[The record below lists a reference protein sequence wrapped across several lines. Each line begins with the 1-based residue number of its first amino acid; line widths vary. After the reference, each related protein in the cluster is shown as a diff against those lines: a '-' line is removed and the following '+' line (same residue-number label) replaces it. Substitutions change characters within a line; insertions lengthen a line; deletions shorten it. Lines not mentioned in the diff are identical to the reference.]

1 MTMLELSRRGSVA
14 VLTLNRPPV
23 NAIND
28 DMGNAFNRVLDE
40 LEAADDW
47 TVLHIRSQGKVFAAG
62 ADLDLIRSWK
72 DAPRPGR
79 ALAGYID
86 RLQRVY
92 RRIELLPKVTFCEI
106 GGAALGGGFELALS
120 CDLRMVAAEAKIGLP
135 ETGIGLIPGLGGTQR
150 LTRLVG
156 RGIASRVILT
166 AEPVDGATAERL
178 GLVQWSCAR
187 DELEERARAVTNRI
201 AGLPV
206 EALRVAKQCIA
217 AADDDRGQGYT
228 LERELGGE
236 LLETPRTQELISA
249 FLDKNKAEKG

>member
-1 MTMLELSRRGSVA
+1 M
-14 VLTLNRPPV
+14 LTLNRPPV

-28 DMGNAFNRVLDE
+28 EMGDAFNRVLDQ

-72 DAPRPGR
+72 DAARPGR

-92 RRIELLPKVTFCEI
+92 RRIELLPQVTFCEI

-120 CDLRMVAAEAKIGLP
+120 CDLRMAASESKIGLP

-150 LTRLVG
+150 LTRLCG
-156 RGIASRVILT
+156 RGVASRIIFT
-166 AEPVDGATAERL
+166 AEPVDGTTAEQL
-178 GLVQWSCAR
+178 GLVQWSYPR
-187 DELEERARAVTNRI
+187 LEIEERSRAVTDRI
-201 AGLPV
+201 AGLPA

-217 AADDDRGQGYT
+217 AAAVDGGQGYT
-228 LERELGGE
+228 LERDLGGD
-236 LLETPRTQELISA
+236 LLNTPRTQELISA
-249 FLDKNKAEKG
+249 FLDKNKATKA